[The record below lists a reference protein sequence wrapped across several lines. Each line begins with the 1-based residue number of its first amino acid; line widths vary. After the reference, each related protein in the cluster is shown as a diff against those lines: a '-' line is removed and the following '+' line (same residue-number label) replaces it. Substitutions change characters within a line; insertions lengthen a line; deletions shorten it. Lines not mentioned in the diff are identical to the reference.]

1 MHARFRGE
9 LIHHLTEKLL
19 RFRTPLIGAREG
31 ASSGQPN
38 QLAPACRN
46 LFWQQWVSQD
56 SQSSRL
62 FQWTLVLAR
71 PAHLIKKGEGVM
83 VLLETREQH
92 RFEVEDRSCQFFA
105 VSQAQGQ
112 TLLQMSQ
119 GARVLP
125 VLVLAQAQKCP
136 RRTVVCIL
144 RDEVAQQI
152 ARFPKV
158 LLLVLQSSEVPE
170 ALIPVGSEF
179 QTSLVEPDGIVVT
192 IQVARLLRLA
202 RDLLERWSG
211 WRRGRLGKQR
221 NVEGYQKHSQTTDH
235 WVFVLFSGAAFRFSC
250 GLART
255 SFLSFNASKAASSR
269 WASARR
275 PRFL

>member
-1 MHARFRGE
+1 MHARLCGK
-9 LIHHLTEKLL
+9 LIHHLAEKPL
-19 RFRTPLIGAREG
+19 RLRTPLIGAREG

-38 QLAPACRN
+38 QLAPACRD
-46 LFWQQWVSQD
+46 LFWQQWVPQD

-71 PAHLIKKGEGVM
+71 PAHLIKKGESVM

-92 RFEVEDRSCQFFA
+92 RFEVEDRSRQFFA

-119 GARVLP
+119 GPRVLP

-136 RRTVVCIL
+136 RWTVL
-144 RDEVAQQI
+144 RVLRHEVPQQI

-170 ALIPVGSEF
+170 TLIPIRPEF
-179 QTSLVEPDGIVVT
+179 QPLLVQPDRIVIA
-192 IQVARLLRLA
+192 IQVARLLRRL
-202 RDLLERWSG
+202 RDLLDR
-211 WRRGRLGKQR
+211 K
-221 NVEGYQKHSQTTDH
+221 
-235 WVFVLFSGAAFRFSC
+235 
-250 GLART
+250 
-255 SFLSFNASKAASSR
+255 
-269 WASARR
+269 
-275 PRFL
+275 

>member
-1 MHARFRGE
+1 MHARLCGK
-9 LIHHLTEKLL
+9 LIHHLTEKPL
-19 RFRTPLIGAREG
+19 RLRTPLIGAREG

-38 QLAPACRN
+38 QLAPACRD
-46 LFWQQWVSQD
+46 LFWQQWIPQNSQA
-56 SQSSRL
+56 SRL
-62 FQWTLVLAR
+62 YQWTVLLAR
-71 PAHLIKKGEGVM
+71 TAHLIKKRESVM
-83 VLLETREQH
+83 VLLETRQQH
-92 RFEVEDRSCQFFA
+92 RFEVEDRSRQFFA

-119 GARVLP
+119 GPRVLP

-179 QTSLVEPDGIVVT
+179 QTSLVEPDRIAVM
-192 IQVARLLRLA
+192 IRVARLPRLA

-235 WVFVLFSGAAFRFSC
+235 
-250 GLART
+250 
-255 SFLSFNASKAASSR
+255 
-269 WASARR
+269 
-275 PRFL
+275 